1 MTLQALSGRT
11 GGLGLDRRSRQ
22 VLARTTVAALVMT
35 GAVILSVVSLPGRTP
50 ALVEAIVGV
59 LVGLAVYGAALS
71 VMRVRE
77 FVEIV
82 RRLRG
87 RRAG

>member
-1 MTLQALSGRT
+1 
-11 GGLGLDRRSRQ
+11 
-22 VLARTTVAALVMT
+22 MT
-35 GAVILSVVSLPGRTP
+35 GAVILSVVALPGRPP

-87 RRAG
+87 RRSG